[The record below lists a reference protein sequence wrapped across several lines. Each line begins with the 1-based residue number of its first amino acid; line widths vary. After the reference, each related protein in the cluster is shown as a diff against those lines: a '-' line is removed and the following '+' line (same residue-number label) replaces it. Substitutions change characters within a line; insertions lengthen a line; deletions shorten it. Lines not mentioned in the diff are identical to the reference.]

1 MSGEKIN
8 EGLEY
13 ILEKV
18 LPERKATELVN
29 REKVLAKLEA
39 EVERLR
45 VELEKLESWQGIMEL
60 VNKIYPAHIFLD
72 SDGDINEINWAE
84 FSNVGVVVVNLIR
97 RIDKLRAENPQTTE
111 LEAEIER
118 LKIEN
123 ARLSFIGYCE
133 CVDCTAVHLKG
144 VNIGNRAENPQTTE
158 LENDYAKTRA
168 AAVEKL
174 LDGLG
179 LPNAKSLAG
188 LTEIELMAAAEKIAE
203 LEKENEKLRLA
214 GVCDGCVG

>member
-1 MSGEKIN
+1 MSEEK
-8 EGLEY
+8 
-13 ILEKV
+13 
-18 LPERKATELVN
+18 
-29 REKVLAKLEA
+29 
-39 EVERLR
+39 
-45 VELEKLESWQGIMEL
+45 Q
-60 VNKIYPAHIFLD
+60 
-72 SDGDINEINWAE
+72 
-84 FSNVGVVVVNLIR
+84 
-97 RIDKLRAENPQTTE
+97 
-111 LEAEIER
+111 
-118 LKIEN
+118 
-123 ARLSFIGYCE
+123 SFIGYCE

>member
-1 MSGEKIN
+1 MNGEKIN

-111 LEAEIER
+111 LE
-118 LKIEN
+118 
-123 ARLSFIGYCE
+123 
-133 CVDCTAVHLKG
+133 
-144 VNIGNRAENPQTTE
+144 
-158 LENDYAKTRA
+158 NDYAKTRA